1 MFIILNMP
9 VGSWIGICV
18 GVLIV
23 GLVLGF
29 FGARFFLKKQ
39 IEKNPPIN
47 EDMIRAL
54 YRSVGRTPS
63 EADIRRT
70 MNAVKSKQK

>member
-1 MFIILNMP
+1 M
-9 VGSWIGICV
+9 VTGSWIGVVIAA
-18 GVLIV
+18 LIG
-23 GLVLGF
+23 GLIIGF
-29 FGARFFLKKQ
+29 FVSRFIFKRQ

-70 MNAVKSKQK
+70 LNAVKSKQK

>member
-1 MFIILNMP
+1 MP

-70 MNAVKSKQK
+70 MNAVKSKQR